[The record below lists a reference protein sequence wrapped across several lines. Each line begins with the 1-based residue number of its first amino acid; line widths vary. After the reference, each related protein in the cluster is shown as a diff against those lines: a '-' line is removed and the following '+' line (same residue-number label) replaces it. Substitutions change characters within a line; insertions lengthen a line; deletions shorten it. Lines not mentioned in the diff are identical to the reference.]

1 MKKSLM
7 RYLINIGRN
16 IIGDKDI
23 MEIKNK
29 LKNQGYEA
37 ISYLVAGVLT
47 TAVDYVVFILLNE
60 YFKRNAMFAESISV
74 LIATALSWLAAVI
87 FAYIVN
93 KLFVFKNYNF
103 KPAYLAKECSSF
115 FAARII
121 SGVIVMAAM
130 WIMVDIA
137 AMNEYF
143 SKIVTSVFNIGF
155 NYVASKL
162 YIFRK
167 TK

>member
-1 MKKSLM
+1 
-7 RYLINIGRN
+7 
-16 IIGDKDI
+16 
-23 MEIKNK
+23 MEIKSK
-29 LKNQGYEA
+29 LKDQGYEA
-37 ISYLVAGVLT
+37 LSYLVAGVLT
-47 TAVDYVVFILLNE
+47 TVVDYIVFILLNE
-60 YFKRNAMFAESISV
+60 YFKREAIFGESISV
-74 LIATALSWLAAVI
+74 LIATATSWLAAVV

-103 KPAYLAKECSSF
+103 KPGYLLKEGTAF

-121 SGVIVMAAM
+121 SGIIVMAAM
-130 WIMVDIA
+130 WIMVDML

>member
-1 MKKSLM
+1 MHRM
-7 RYLINIGRN
+7 E
-16 IIGDKDI
+16 
-23 MEIKNK
+23 EIKNK
-29 LKNQGYEA
+29 LKNNGYEA
-37 ISYLVAGVLT
+37 LSYLVAGVLT
-47 TAVDYVVFILLNE
+47 TIVDYVVFIILNE
-60 YFKRNAMFAESISV
+60 HFKRNSIFTDSISV
-74 LIATALSWLAAVI
+74 LLATAISWLAAVI

-115 FAARII
+115 FAARVI

-143 SKIVTSVFNIGF
+143 SKIITSVFNIGF